1 MGMDKAELEFAGV
14 PLARRV
20 AGVLAQVAERVIVAS
35 GDGSRLGWLGLE
47 QVPDAVPDA
56 GPLGGLVAGLEA
68 AETTLVVAAA
78 VDMPFASAPLFRLLA
93 DEWSGEEA
101 MVPVSDHGPE
111 PLHAAYA
118 TTAMATLRAALDR
131 GERSV
136 IEALAGLRVRTV
148 SRSEWKRVEP
158 DGAFARN
165 LNVPEDLHRLGRRL
179 PEG

>member
-20 AGVLAQVAERVIVAS
+20 AGALAQVAERVIVAS

-47 QVPDAVPDA
+47 QVPDVVPDA

-68 AETTLVVAAA
+68 AHTMLVVTAA
-78 VDMPFASAPLFRLLA
+78 VDMPFASPPLFRLLA
-93 DEWSGEEA
+93 DEWSGEDA
-101 MVPVSDHGPE
+101 LVPVSDHGPE
-111 PLHAAYA
+111 PLHAVYA
-118 TTAMATLRAALDR
+118 TTATATLRAALDR
-131 GERSV
+131 GQRSV
-136 IEALAGLRVRTV
+136 IGALAGLRVRAV
-148 SRSEWKRVEP
+148 SRREWERVEP

-165 LNVPEDLHRLGRRL
+165 LNLPEDLHRSDRRL